1 MKKAALALVLALA
14 PACKSFP
21 LTLDDDGPHPSAEAA
36 GETAGAIAT
45 AVTGNPLIGGAV
57 GTLVGG
63 VAVWLAGRRK
73 PKKPVKK

>member
-1 MKKAALALVLALA
+1 MKKTALLFVLVCA
-14 PACKSFP
+14 PACKGFP
-21 LTLDDDGPHPSAEAA
+21 LAPDDGSSPSAEAA
-36 GETAGAIAT
+36 GQTAGAVAT

-73 PKKPVKK
+73 PKRR